1 MSGLFSGLFG
11 GGGSNTQIV
20 IPEGEAPR
28 AFQTVIPQKSYKDL
42 AESMKRTEKEYN
54 RVLDQ
59 RYDMVG
65 TGADI
70 GAKQRGIEM
79 QEIANIRSSMPT
91 TAPDQSFRPTPR
103 PFEIKSKGNTFET
116 AAGQKSQPTAS
127 SPSAGTAPKLVES
140 KTLAQETAD
149 TRHKDAKEYYLAA
162 VQKAKDTPRSYM
174 PETVNPG
181 FAQNPSSIYLPQAQS
196 EAASKK

>member
-1 MSGLFSGLFG
+1 MSGLFSGIFG

-42 AESMKRTEKEYN
+42 AESMNRTEKEYN

-65 TGADI
+65 TAADI

-79 QEIANIRSSMPT
+79 QEAASYASSLP
-91 TAPDQSFRPTPR
+91 AASSPDTSFKATPR
-103 PFEIKSKGNTFET
+103 PFDITSKGNTFQT
-116 AAGQKSQPTAS
+116 AEGQSPKKAPAATTPAKS
-127 SPSAGTAPKLVES
+127 
-140 KTLAQETAD
+140 LAKEAAEL
-149 TRHKDAKEYYLAA
+149 RHKDAKEYYLAA
-162 VQKAKDTPRSYM
+162 VKKAKETPRSKM
-174 PETVNPG
+174 PITENPG
-181 FAQNPSSIYLPQAQS
+181 FAQNPSDIYLPKAVPKS
-196 EAASKK
+196 E

>member
-1 MSGLFSGLFG
+1 MSGLFSGIFG

-42 AESMKRTEKEYN
+42 AESMNRTEKEYN

-79 QEIANIRSSMPT
+79 QEAASYASSLPKSET
-91 TAPDQSFRPTPR
+91 PDTSFKATPR
-103 PFEIKSKGNTFET
+103 PFPNTGAAAGASGSTPQT
-116 AAGQKSQPTAS
+116 AAKEA
-127 SPSAGTAPKLVES
+127 
-140 KTLAQETAD
+140 AD
-149 TRHKDAKEYYLAA
+149 LRKQNAKEYYLAA

-181 FAQNPSSIYLPQAQS
+181 FAQNPSSIYLPQAVPSS
-196 EAASKK
+196 EKK

>member
-11 GGGSNTQIV
+11 GGGGSTQIT

-42 AESMKRTEKEYN
+42 AESMNRTEREYN
-54 RVLDQ
+54 RALDQ

-79 QEIANIRSSMPT
+79 QEAASYAASLPKASS
-91 TAPDQSFRPTPR
+91 PDTSFKATPR
-103 PFEIKSKGNTFET
+103 PFDIKSKGNTFET
-116 AAGQKSQPTAS
+116 TGGQSPKATPAPATPPKSLAKEAAE
-127 SPSAGTAPKLVES
+127 L
-140 KTLAQETAD
+140 
-149 TRHKDAKEYYLAA
+149 RHKDAKEYYLAA

-181 FAQNPSSIYLPQAQS
+181 FAQNPSSIYLPKAVPPS
-196 EAASKK
+196 E

>member
-1 MSGLFSGLFG
+1 MSGLFDSIFG

-42 AESMKRTEKEYN
+42 AESMNRTEKEYN

-79 QEIANIRSSMPT
+79 QEAASYASSLPS
-91 TAPDQSFRPTPR
+91 ASSPDTSFKATPR
-103 PFEIKSKGNTFET
+103 PFDITSKGNTFQTTEGQFLIAT
-116 AAGQKSQPTAS
+116 PAAATPAPATPPKS
-127 SPSAGTAPKLVES
+127 
-140 KTLAQETAD
+140 LAKEAAEL
-149 TRHKDAKEYYLAA
+149 RHKDAKEYYLAA

-181 FAQNPSSIYLPQAQS
+181 FAQNKSDIYLPKALPKS
-196 EAASKK
+196 EKTT

>member
-42 AESMKRTEKEYN
+42 AESMNRTEKEYN

-79 QEIANIRSSMPT
+79 QEAANIRSSMPT

-116 AAGQKSQPTAS
+116 QAGQSPAPTGG
-127 SPSAGTAPKLVES
+127 AGGMGAQT
-140 KTLAQETAD
+140 KTLA
-149 TRHKDAKEYYLAA
+149 R
-162 VQKAKDTPRSYM
+162 
-174 PETVNPG
+174 
-181 FAQNPSSIYLPQAQS
+181 
-196 EAASKK
+196 EAAGKDEA

>member
-1 MSGLFSGLFG
+1 MSGLFSGIFG

-42 AESMKRTEKEYN
+42 AESMNRTEKEYN

-79 QEIANIRSSMPT
+79 QEAASYASSLPKSET
-91 TAPDQSFRPTPR
+91 PDTSFKATPR
-103 PFEIKSKGNTFET
+103 PFDITSKGNTFQTADGQSPNTGAAAGASGSTPQT
-116 AAGQKSQPTAS
+116 AAKEA
-127 SPSAGTAPKLVES
+127 
-140 KTLAQETAD
+140 AD
-149 TRHKDAKEYYLAA
+149 LRKQNAKEYYLAA

-174 PETVNPG
+174 PETENPG
-181 FAQNPSSIYLPQAQS
+181 FAQNPSSIYLPKAVPSS
-196 EAASKK
+196 EKK